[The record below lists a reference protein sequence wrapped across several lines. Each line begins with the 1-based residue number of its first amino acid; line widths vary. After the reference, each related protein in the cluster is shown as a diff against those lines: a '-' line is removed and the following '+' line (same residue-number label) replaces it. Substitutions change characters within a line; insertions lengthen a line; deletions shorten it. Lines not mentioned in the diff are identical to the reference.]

1 MIKLDS
7 ITTETPLD
15 CLVNHNDN
23 FVNSQQ
29 SEKGVLT
36 SDRMLW
42 KKPLFG
48 IKSIA
53 IDQLNNTL
61 VIDASAKVLKDQYYD
76 MINLNTIDR
85 FVNEINKSGVIQ
97 IDADKFINQS
107 IVRKVDTTINI
118 HPDKPLETYFSSLS
132 YLPITDKYNVGR
144 YKGVGNRGAV
154 FAGTQKTFKE
164 RQIFYDKLKDIFR
177 DKELR
182 KVVPG
187 ATLEKQFTNVLRVET
202 NFTDFKHIRKYFNS
216 DNKLIQMLQSEA
228 TPNLAVFDKITT
240 KVPLD
245 LRLFKEWEGMKFY
258 EIEKLEGMKHIIELF
273 NYDIGT
279 IKTFIEARVG
289 GNVSR
294 YIKRYTET
302 LMSMQGKRDVIDT
315 SAIDELRLLM
325 KVA

>member
-7 ITTETPLD
+7 ITTETSLD
-15 CLVNHNDN
+15 CLVNHNDS

-29 SEKGVLT
+29 SERGVLT
-36 SDRMLW
+36 SDKMLW

-48 IKSIA
+48 VKTIA
-53 IDQLNNTL
+53 IDSLNNTL

-85 FVNEINKSGVIQ
+85 FVDEINKSGVVQ
-97 IDADKFINQS
+97 IDKDKFINQS
-107 IVRKVDTTINI
+107 IVRKVDTTINT
-118 HPDKPLETYFSSLS
+118 HPHKSLETYFSSLS

-144 YKGVGNRGAV
+144 YKGVGNRGVV

-202 NFTDFKHIRKYFNS
+202 NFTDFKHIRKYFNC
-216 DNKLIQMLQSEA
+216 DNKLIQMLQSTS
-228 TPNLAVFDKITT
+228 TPNLSVFDKITT
-240 KVPLD
+240 KVPID

-258 EIEKLEGMKHIIELF
+258 EIEKLEGMKHIIQLF

-294 YIKRYTET
+294 YIKRYTQT
-302 LMSMQGKRDVIDT
+302 LMTMQGEKDVIDV

>member
-7 ITTETPLD
+7 ITTETPTD
-15 CLVNHNDN
+15 CLIN
-23 FVNSQQ
+23 FNSDFDNSQL
-29 SEKGVLT
+29 SSRGVLT
-36 SDRMLW
+36 SDKLLW
-42 KKPLFG
+42 KKPLYG
-48 IKSIA
+48 VKSIA
-53 IDQLNNTL
+53 IDLLNNTL

-107 IVRKVDTTINI
+107 IVRKVDTTINT

-144 YKGVGNRGAV
+144 YKGVGNRGVV

-240 KVPLD
+240 KVPID